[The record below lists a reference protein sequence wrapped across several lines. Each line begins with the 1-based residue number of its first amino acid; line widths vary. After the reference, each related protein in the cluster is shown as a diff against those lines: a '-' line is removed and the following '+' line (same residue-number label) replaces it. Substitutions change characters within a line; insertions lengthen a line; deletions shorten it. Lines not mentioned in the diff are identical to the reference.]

1 MKITLR
7 ALLCECV
14 RVTRRGESVFKSRCF
29 LYVLMC
35 DWCECVCACVY
46 IIMHIKLKSATDM
59 SLKPCGIINQ
69 PHMALQVNPF
79 RVSFPVAFLGT
90 SSDGKLYLPLIPLYV
105 THYAIICVDLVHVSP
120 CWTWAKPEC
129 EENVIIDLTTQDT
142 QLDHRLSD
150 TLQNI

>member
-1 MKITLR
+1 MPHLRLLVLIFSLFYANWKMKITLR
-7 ALLCECV
+7 ATHCCV
-14 RVTRRGESVFKSRCF
+14 SVCVWLDVVKVYLNRDVSYM
-29 LYVLMC
+29 YVLMC

-59 SLKPCGIINQ
+59 SLKLCGIINQ

-90 SSDGKLYLPLIPLYV
+90 SSAGKLYLPLIPLYV

-129 EENVIIDLTTQDT
+129 E
-142 QLDHRLSD
+142 
-150 TLQNI
+150 